1 MTHQVALRNV
11 VEGVCLRLAILTVE
25 EEQRQPAVAAGAIPA
40 VRRSPLTSAAYP
52 QLGPRPYSHSCP
64 GACDDAECTRCV
76 LGRVLPCPRSKSART
91 PRTPPLPSAGARG
104 AAPPQRRRRRAVA
117 WLRGAAQR
125 HVRRRRVGPLA
136 QAGARARVPP
146 WGRACGTVCPL
157 CLPTADAS
165 PQTDTRC
172 TLDRQ
177 TLHECVAA
185 ALAAAA
191 QAAADGGALE
201 LVIATMK
208 AHPAAAGV
216 QEDGCGLLGSIC
228 AGDYA
233 PGSQTRWPPMASGHG
248 LR

>member
-1 MTHQVALRNV
+1 MWH
-11 VEGVCLRLAILTVE
+11 
-25 EEQRQPAVAAGAIPA
+25 
-40 VRRSPLTSAAYP
+40 
-52 QLGPRPYSHSCP
+52 
-64 GACDDAECTRCV
+64 CV
-76 LGRVLPCPRSKSART
+76 PS
-91 PRTPPLPSAGARG
+91 LPSDGRCITAN
-104 AAPPQRRRRRAVA
+104 
-117 WLRGAAQR
+117 R
-125 HVRRRRVGPLA
+125 HP
-136 QAGARARVPP
+136 
-146 WGRACGTVCPL
+146 
-157 CLPTADAS
+157 
-165 PQTDTRC
+165 
-172 TLDRQ
+172 LDRQ
-177 TLHECVAA
+177 TLHEWVAA